1 MDIEQKWKIPVDLLK
16 SAFDDL
22 NIDKDYYSY
31 FEERANRCVNELAT
45 QFAPE
50 LPDKEDFNKSI
61 DTATTYIQEFVKQIR
76 LGHSELWS
84 DKYSYYLDAYG
95 EVYSVESA
103 YDAVKLKLGEEI
115 ADKELALYANSL
127 YNDPIFVESYIYY
140 FHDGFKDPEKT
151 AKEYTGLY
159 KSLIEKGKSSIYAKE
174 YARHF
179 INGYLENDCD
189 YYASKFEV

>member
-1 MDIEQKWKIPVDLLK
+1 MDIEQKWEIPVDLLK

-140 FHDGFKDPEKT
+140 FHDGFKDPEKI